1 MDEKIDKHPHLRLLP
16 APSKLEPIQR
26 RPYDDAAR
34 KNFASQL
41 EPVAVTPKITTGSL
55 LLMIA
60 LGAIAIAIAYSMAS
74 S

>member
-41 EPVAVTPKITTGSL
+41 EPVAMAPKITTGAL
-55 LLMIA
+55 LLMVAI
-60 LGAIAIAIAYSMAS
+60 GIIAIAVAYSIS